1 MKTIRSNVFETNSSS
16 THSLTL
22 VEGPSWSTMVPN
34 YGDKL
39 IIHGGE
45 YGWGYDVL
53 EDPYSKASYAYQD
66 GVSKKLIKQVIKDYT
81 GISKVKLK
89 GKKHG
94 YIDHQSCGTVRSIIK
109 SEEDL
114 RIFIFNE
121 ASYVTTDND
130 NH

>member
-22 VEGPSWSTMVPN
+22 IEGPSWSTMIPN
-34 YGDKL
+34 SGDKL
-39 IIHGGE
+39 IICGGE
-45 YGWGYDVL
+45 YGWGYEMLD
-53 EDPYSKASYAYQD
+53 DPYSKASYAYQD
-66 GVSKKLIKQVIKDYT
+66 GVSKKLIKKVIKDYT

-89 GKKHG
+89 GKKDG
-94 YIDHQSCGTVRSIIK
+94 YVDHQSIGTVSKKIY

-114 RIFIFNE
+114 RIFIFNDS
-121 ASYVTTDND
+121 SYVTTDND